1 MEGQRRVLVVDRRWC
16 EHCGESLSFKTCKKH
31 KKLYYNKE
39 TQKWVKKGE
48 VTQAGKG
55 LKNTKSHD
63 TESPPSLSGDEMELD
78 NQQISPPFFR
88 K

>member
-1 MEGQRRVLVVDRRWC
+1 MEEQRRVLVVDRRWC
-16 EHCGESLSFKTCKKH
+16 DHCEESLSLKTYKKH

-39 TQKWVKKGE
+39 TRKWIKKDE
-48 VTQAGKG
+48 VAIAQGKG
-55 LKNTKSHD
+55 CNPHD

-78 NQQISPPFFR
+78 NQQNSPPSFLS